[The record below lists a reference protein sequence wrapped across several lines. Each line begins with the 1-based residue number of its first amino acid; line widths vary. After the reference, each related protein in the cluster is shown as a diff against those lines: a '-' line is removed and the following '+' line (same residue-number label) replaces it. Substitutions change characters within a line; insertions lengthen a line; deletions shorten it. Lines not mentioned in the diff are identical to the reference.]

1 MKPKFISL
9 ERFATFI
16 TWLKD
21 ALLGKVDKEDGKGLS
36 ANDFTDQDKSKLD
49 NIESGAQVNLIES
62 ISINGDVQN
71 INQKNVDVIVPL
83 VDDTL
88 THSGQSADAKA
99 TGDAI
104 TDVSADL
111 TQAQT
116 DIRNELNQAKQSLQ
130 SDIQDVSN
138 SIPTDVS
145 QLNNDNDY
153 TTKSYVDDELAK
165 KQDTLPFGTPTT
177 EDVGKALMPKT
188 VENGVVTAWEFGEA
202 GLVDDVQINGT
213 SIVQDKVAN
222 IPIATKDNLGV
233 ISVDTT
239 KGLSMTNLGNLSIVP
254 APSNYIKVG
263 EQQYNPI
270 APKRQHEAVFYGLAK
285 AAGHDEK
292 NSSLPVGQYTDSAKS
307 AIQSML
313 GIDTAIAD
321 AVGDIT
327 SFEFQVVD
335 ELPATGTKGI
345 IYLIPHPH
353 DDNDGYDEYIWIDD
367 GFEKLGHT
375 DIDLSNY
382 ATINYVD
389 SALDNKIDDVQIDG
403 TSIVTNGVA
412 EIPIANINTFGVQ
425 KVNGV
430 YGIASSVNG
439 TTLSINR
446 STPDNVKKG
455 KETYKPIVPSNQHEA
470 VFYGLTKAAG
480 VDMADSANEIGQYT
494 NDAKSA
500 IKSMLGFAT
509 SSDISAAID
518 NLVSTRYYI
527 CQDNEYDPS
536 THIPT
541 LDGELGIIYLVPKY
555 TEQSI
560 IGFATIGTAI
570 VVQEDDNAY
579 YEYIFTG
586 SKFEKIGDTKIDL
599 SDYLM
604 DSDIATDDS
613 VNTMLNQV
621 FA

>member
-62 ISINGDVQN
+62 ISINGDAQN

-335 ELPATGTKGI
+335 ELPAIGTKGI

-480 VDMADSANEIGQYT
+480 VDMANSANEIGQYT